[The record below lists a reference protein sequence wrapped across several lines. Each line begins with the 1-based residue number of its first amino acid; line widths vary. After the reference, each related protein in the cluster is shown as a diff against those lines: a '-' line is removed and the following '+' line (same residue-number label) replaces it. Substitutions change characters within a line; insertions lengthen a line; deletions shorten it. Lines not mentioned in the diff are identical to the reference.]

1 MVEPTEQMLA
11 EAERRGREI
20 LATQPLAASARYDRA
35 SGHIAV
41 ELTNGCTLTVP
52 ATLIQG
58 LEGASADQLAA
69 VEILGDGYG
78 LKWPERDVHITV
90 PGLAAGLLGTRRHMA
105 SLGGRASTPAKAA
118 AARANG
124 ARGGRP
130 RKAAAS

>member
-1 MVEPTEQMLA
+1 MAEPTEQKLA

-20 LATQPLAASARYDRA
+20 LATQPLATSVRYDRA
-35 SGHIAV
+35 GGHVAV

-58 LEGASADQLAA
+58 LESASPDQLAA
-69 VEILGDGYG
+69 VEILGAGYG
-78 LKWPERDVHITV
+78 LQWPGLDVQVTV
-90 PGLAAGLLGTRRHMA
+90 PGLAAGLFGTRRHMA
-105 SLGGRASTPAKAA
+105 SLGGRASSPAKAA

-130 RKAAAS
+130 RKSAAF